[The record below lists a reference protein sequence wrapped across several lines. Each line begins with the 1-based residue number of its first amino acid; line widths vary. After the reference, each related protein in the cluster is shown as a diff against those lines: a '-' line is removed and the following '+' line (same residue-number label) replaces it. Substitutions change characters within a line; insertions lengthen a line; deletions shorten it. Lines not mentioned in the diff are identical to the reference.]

1 MLEVYPESRFWLRQL
16 RECAIGDRIDPFAES
31 LQGAGFK
38 RRSAQLLLR
47 GAAHLG
53 EWASIEQVRRHR
65 TSGKSFGS
73 ALRIENKP
81 HLEEFLSRADAGHVV
96 KTASFE

>member
-1 MLEVYPESRFWLRQL
+1 MSDE
-16 RECAIGDRIDPFAES
+16 
-31 LQGAGFK
+31 
-38 RRSAQLLLR
+38 LLSPL
-47 GAAHLG
+47 
-53 EWASIEQVRRHR
+53 I
-65 TSGKSFGS
+65 GS